1 MMTASWWFIALFGAA
16 LPVGADAPS
25 DTPAAGYPDPPVSC
39 VESWP
44 EVRARAGRYDHFVH
58 LSSRC
63 STPARCTVASDSNPA
78 ARHVVVEPWH
88 SLVVLVA
95 RGVAE
100 SRLVPSVLCRYQPK
114 ARPEAWVLSRPGGP
128 AEITEGRTPRP
139 ENPVPPSS

>member
-1 MMTASWWFIALFGAA
+1 MPFARLLTGARELMTVSWWFGALLCAA
-16 LPVGADAPS
+16 LPVGGVAAS
-25 DTPAAGYPDPPVSC
+25 DSPVAGYPAPPVSC

-78 ARHVVVEPWH
+78 ARHVIVEPGH

-100 SRLVPSVLCRYQPK
+100 SRFVPSVLCRYQPQ
-114 ARPEAWVLSRPGGP
+114 ARPEAGP
-128 AEITEGRTPRP
+128 
-139 ENPVPPSS
+139 